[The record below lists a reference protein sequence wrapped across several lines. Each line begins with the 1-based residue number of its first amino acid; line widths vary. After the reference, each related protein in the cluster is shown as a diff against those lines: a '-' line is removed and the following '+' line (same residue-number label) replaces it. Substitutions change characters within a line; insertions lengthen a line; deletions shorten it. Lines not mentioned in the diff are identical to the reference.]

1 MIHLLLSLADK
12 DTTSS
17 SVWLFSLLTR
27 ISLLSLSTS
36 SSLENEEKK
45 HILKFIEIIM
55 QNNNTA
61 NCKLGSEDDYVSDE
75 SSKLSKVATS
85 KAIVQEGLHECPSL
99 RVS

>member
-1 MIHLLLSLADK
+1 
-12 DTTSS
+12 
-17 SVWLFSLLTR
+17 
-27 ISLLSLSTS
+27 
-36 SSLENEEKK
+36 
-45 HILKFIEIIM
+45 M

-85 KAIVQEGLHECPSL
+85 KAIVQECLHECPSL